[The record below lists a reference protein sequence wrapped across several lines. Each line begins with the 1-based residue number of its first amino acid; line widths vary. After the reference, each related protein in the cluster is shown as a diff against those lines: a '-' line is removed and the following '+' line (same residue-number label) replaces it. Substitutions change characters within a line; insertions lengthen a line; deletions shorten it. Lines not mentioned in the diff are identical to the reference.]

1 MPNPKVGTVTM
12 EVGQTVQDL
21 KGGKVEYRVDKV
33 GNIHVPV
40 GKASF
45 SEQQLLENTSSLIE
59 GLVRAKPASA
69 RGPTSKACASPPP
82 WDPACGWTQ
91 RRSSAVESCFSNSGC
106 LVTTGE
112 RIIMERH
119 EKEQAVADLHGVF
132 QGVQTA
138 VIAEYK
144 GLSVAELDALR
155 RELREVGGRYRVAK
169 NSLVSLAVEGTP
181 YLSLRDLLTGQNG
194 LVLGYGEAVD
204 LAKAVTRYA
213 KDHEKLTIKG
223 GVSEGQFLDASQ
235 LEALASLPS
244 RDALRAQLLG
254 LLSQP
259 ATRLAGVLAA
269 PASQL
274 ARVLNARHEQADAQA
289 TPPTSANGLDV

>member
-1 MPNPKVGTVTM
+1 
-12 EVGQTVQDL
+12 
-21 KGGKVEYRVDKV
+21 
-33 GNIHVPV
+33 
-40 GKASF
+40 
-45 SEQQLLENTSSLIE
+45 
-59 GLVRAKPASA
+59 
-69 RGPTSKACASPPP
+69 
-82 WDPACGWTQ
+82 
-91 RRSSAVESCFSNSGC
+91 
-106 LVTTGE
+106 
-112 RIIMERH
+112 MERH

-132 QGVQTA
+132 QDVQTA
-138 VIAEYK
+138 VVAEYK

-181 YLSLRDLLTGQNG
+181 YLSLRELLTGQNG

-213 KDHEKLTIKG
+213 KEHEQLTIKG
-223 GVSEGQFLDASQ
+223 GVTEGQFLDAAQ
-235 LEALASLPS
+235 IEVLASLPS

-259 ATRLAGVLAA
+259 ATQLAGVLAA

-274 ARVLNARHEQADAQA
+274 ARVLDARREQADAQA
-289 TPPTSANGLDV
+289 TPQANGADA